1 MNDGTQTPECGQIN
15 SSVVKS
21 SNENPREQYTFPL
34 TAVVSV
40 KDKII
45 KIHPT
50 YDCHQDHINTMA
62 VKKIDDTEG
71 SVVDKRSEN
80 QVCAY

>member
-34 TAVVSV
+34 TAVRL
-40 KDKII
+40 
-45 KIHPT
+45 
-50 YDCHQDHINTMA
+50 
-62 VKKIDDTEG
+62 G
-71 SVVDKRSEN
+71 KRQNYQNSPHM
-80 QVCAY
+80 